1 MEAAN
6 RGAKDAGGRSV
17 SCNIKLATGEKPNQY
32 VDRSVTVRYF
42 FVRKVM
48 LFKYSYGFVALP
60 GGFGTMDELFEALT
74 LVQTKTIDNF
84 PIVLMGTE
92 YWKRL
97 FHLVQNMVTEGAIS
111 PGEIEAW
118 LATDDVDE
126 AMAHIRKYAIEGFGL
141 QRRRRPT
148 PSRLLREPRLPS
160 RSTMP

>member
-1 MEAAN
+1 MP
-6 RGAKDAGGRSV
+6 
-17 SCNIKLATGEKPNQY
+17 TP
-32 VDRSVTVRYF
+32 
-42 FVRKVM
+42 
-48 LFKYSYGFVALP
+48 
-60 GGFGTMDELFEALT
+60 
-74 LVQTKTIDNF
+74 TIDNF

-141 QRRRRPT
+141 QSRRRPT